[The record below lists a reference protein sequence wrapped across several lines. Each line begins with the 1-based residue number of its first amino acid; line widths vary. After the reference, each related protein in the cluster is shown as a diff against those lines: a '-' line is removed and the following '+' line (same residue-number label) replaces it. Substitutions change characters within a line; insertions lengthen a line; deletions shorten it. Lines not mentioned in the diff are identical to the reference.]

1 VTEDQRTILR
11 KAIVQFELGETMV
24 FYREIGEQIAAA
36 LRALLDENADLK
48 ERIDKAYEDIA
59 LDQRTNETLRAEVAA
74 LKANDPLA
82 EMWREL
88 EAYLPRANANGH
100 GRSWKRMCSERTEEA
115 AREESFNVAA
125 AAAARDAAA
134 WAADAMSAKQA
145 RANSAKDAIR
155 RAKEA
160 KP

>member
-1 VTEDQRTILR
+1 MTDTPRTDAASRHREGLGLESGKVCSDFARELERDLAQRTAER
-11 KAIVQFELGETMV
+11 D
-24 FYREIGEQIAAA
+24 A
-36 LRALLDENADLK
+36 LA
-48 ERIDKAYEDIA
+48 
-59 LDQRTNETLRAEVAA
+59 AEVAA
-74 LKANDPLA
+74 LKKNDPLA